1 MYELLRSILVE
12 ELQLSEEDLRPD
24 ADKEAA
30 GLDSL
35 GLVELSMVLSK
46 RFGIDVGDDELMG
59 VTTLAEMARLMEE
72 RASQT

>member
-46 RFGIDVGDDELMG
+46 RFGIDVGNDELMG

>member
-1 MYELLRSILVE
+1 M
-12 ELQLSEEDLRPD
+12 SEEDLRPD

-46 RFGIDVGDDELMG
+46 RFGIEVGDDELMG